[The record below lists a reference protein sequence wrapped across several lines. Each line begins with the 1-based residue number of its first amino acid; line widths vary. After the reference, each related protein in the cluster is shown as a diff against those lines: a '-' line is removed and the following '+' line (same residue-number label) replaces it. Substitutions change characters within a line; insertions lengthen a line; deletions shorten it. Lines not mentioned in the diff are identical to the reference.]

1 MAQKKQRVL
10 PQEEKES
17 TQALIEALIRES
29 KISGPM
35 RLTPR
40 TNEFFFSSS
49 KNSCRPLLCKIIKE
63 VFDSGSYVEYD
74 DLVSELYLYLM
85 RDDAKKLK
93 AFRYES
99 SFNTW
104 LTLVATRFFIKIR
117 KKIIGI
123 PTTIQP
129 EDEDGEPGDEQDP
142 QGGEQEPQ
150 GSDEHIPVME
160 PYTGNPIEDVD
171 VKSQSTWTG
180 TVEEQGD
187 NGTDVQQNEA
197 AMVVEQLLK
206 QINPRYALVIKLMC
220 LKDLSP
226 AEILADDEMYGQL
239 MEGDTPLNEAMLYN
253 LKTRALRAM
262 RKVAKEDELNNKK
275 AKI

>member
-10 PQEEKES
+10 SQDEKERS
-17 TQALIEALIRES
+17 QELIEALIRES

-85 RDDAKKLK
+85 KNNARNLRSFK
-93 AFRYES
+93 YES

-104 LTLVATRFFIKIR
+104 LTIVATRFFIKIR
-117 KKIIGI
+117 DKISGI

-129 EDEDGEPGDEQDP
+129 EDEDVEEGGEQQP
-142 QGGEQEPQ
+142 QGGEPEPQ
-150 GSDEHIPVME
+150 GGDEHNAVTD
-160 PYTGNPIEDVD
+160 PYSGNPVDDVE
-171 VKSQSTWTG
+171 VKIQSTWTA
-180 TVEEQGD
+180 TIEEQGD
-187 NGTDVQQNEA
+187 NGADEQQNEA
-197 AMVVEQLLK
+197 AMVVEQMLK
-206 QINPRYALVIKLMC
+206 QLNPRYATVIRLMF

-226 AEILADDEMYGQL
+226 AEILADDELYGQL

-253 LKTRALRAM
+253 LKTRALKAM
-262 RKVAKEDELNNKK
+262 RKVAKKDELNNKK

>member
-10 PQEEKES
+10 SQEEKERS
-17 TQALIEALIRES
+17 QELIEALIRES

-49 KNSCRPLLCKIIKE
+49 KTSCRPLLCKIIKE

-85 RDDAKKLK
+85 KDGAKKLK

-117 KKIIGI
+117 DKISGI
-123 PTTIQP
+123 PTYEKP
-129 EDEDGEPGDEQDP
+129 EDRGEGGDQEP
-142 QGGEQEPQ
+142 QGGEQKPQ
-150 GSDEHIPVME
+150 GGNEPPVE
-160 PYTGNPIEDVD
+160 QDPTPNGPTGDD
-171 VKSQSTWTG
+171 GVKTQSTWTG

-206 QINPRYALVIKLMC
+206 QINPRYATVIRLMF

-226 AEILADDEMYGQL
+226 AEILADDELYGQL
-239 MEGDTPLNEAMLYN
+239 MEGDKPLNEAMLYN
-253 LKTRALRAM
+253 LKTRALKAM

-275 AKI
+275 VKI

>member
-10 PQEEKES
+10 PQEEKER
-17 TQALIEALIRES
+17 TQELIEALIRES
-29 KISGPM
+29 KVSGPA

-63 VFDSGSYVEYD
+63 VFNSVSYVEYD

-85 RDDAKKLK
+85 KDDAKKLK

-99 SFNTW
+99 TFNTW

-117 KKIIGI
+117 EKISGI
-123 PTTIQP
+123 PTYEKP
-129 EDEDGEPGDEQDP
+129 EDEDGEQEP
-142 QGGEQEPQ
+142 QGGEQKPQ
-150 GSDEHIPVME
+150 GGNEPPVE
-160 PYTGNPIEDVD
+160 QDPTPNGPTGDD
-171 VKSQSTWTG
+171 GVKTQSTWIG

-187 NGTDVQQNEA
+187 DGADEQQNEA

-206 QINPRYALVIKLMC
+206 QINPRYALVIKLMF

-226 AEILADDEMYGQL
+226 AEILADDELYGQL

-253 LKTRALRAM
+253 LKSRALKAM

-275 AKI
+275 VKI